1 MKSKIQIIIILLSQ
15 NLFSQSLTE
24 EYFNSMKSLWEIEI
38 TDEMKSKIDP
48 KIDADYKRIYGVGF
62 LESQAIIQKNNA
74 ENKITIL
81 KNILALKNLGT
92 DNNEITILTETGFDE
107 PNMKGFVIYADKFYF
122 FQENVKKNYKVELY
136 SDYIKDYSK
145 IDENNSRSILFFIL
159 KDNRYDMI
167 EKIIEE
173 EKKDE
178 ENKKLTPIV
187 SYEIINYSPTKEK
200 KLKLYYVNDYGT
212 MTV

>member
-1 MKSKIQIIIILLSQ
+1 MKSKILIIIILLSQ

-167 EKIIEE
+167 ENLIEE

-178 ENKKLTPIV
+178 ENNKLTPIV

-200 KLKLYYVNDYGT
+200 KLKLYYLNEYGT
-212 MTV
+212 ITE

>member
-1 MKSKIQIIIILLSQ
+1 MKSKILIIIILLSQ

-167 EKIIEE
+167 ENIIEE

-200 KLKLYYVNDYGT
+200 KLKLYYINDYGT
-212 MTV
+212 MTE

>member
-1 MKSKIQIIIILLSQ
+1 MKSKILIIIILLSQ

-200 KLKLYYVNDYGT
+200 KLKLYYLNEYGT
-212 MTV
+212 ITE

>member
-212 MTV
+212 MTE

>member
-167 EKIIEE
+167 ENLIEE

-212 MTV
+212 MTE

>member
-167 EKIIEE
+167 ENLIEE

-178 ENKKLTPIV
+178 ENNKLTPIV

-200 KLKLYYVNDYGT
+200 KLKLYYLNEYGT
-212 MTV
+212 ITE

>member
-167 EKIIEE
+167 ENLIEE

-178 ENKKLTPIV
+178 ENNK
-187 SYEIINYSPTKEK
+187 NA
-200 KLKLYYVNDYGT
+200 
-212 MTV
+212 

>member
-1 MKSKIQIIIILLSQ
+1 MKSKILIIIILLSQ

-212 MTV
+212 MTE

>member
-1 MKSKIQIIIILLSQ
+1 MKSKILIIIILLSQ

-167 EKIIEE
+167 ENIIEE

-200 KLKLYYVNDYGT
+200 KLKLYYLNEYGT
-212 MTV
+212 ITE